1 MSRYS
6 RNKTSLRQIEGRHSV
21 IETLLS
27 DKKVS
32 FIDISDSN
40 DQGEQ
45 IQKILFLAKEKKIRI
60 NFLSRKALEK
70 KSATKKSQGVI
81 LYLDDNFQSSIEDMI
96 FLADKKK
103 EVPLIIF
110 LDRVQ
115 DPHNLGAIARTAE
128 VFGVHGLVVP
138 SKESAKIS
146 PGAIRSSAGA
156 LEHIEF
162 TIVNSISKTLDY
174 LKKMNFQILSLDMN
188 GENLS
193 EIDIDNSLPIALVVG
208 SEHDGISKRILEN
221 SDKVVSIPMSG
232 EISSLN
238 VSVATGITLYNLF
251 LKRNIN
257 G

>member
-1 MSRYS
+1 MAAEFIYGVHPV
-6 RNKTSLRQIEGRHSV
+6 RQILDEDPLGILAVWVLLGSKRRVISEIRSV
-21 IETLLS
+21 AEKNGITVMET
-27 DKKVS
+27 
-32 FIDISDSN
+32 
-40 DQGEQ
+40 
-45 IQKILFLAKEKKIRI
+45 
-60 NFLSRKALEK
+60 SRRR
-70 KSATKKSQGVI
+70 
-81 LYLDDNFQSSIEDMI
+81 LDDMVAGANHQGLLCKYRSTRIKLDLSGILKSSPQI
-96 FLADKKK
+96 LLL
-103 EVPLIIF
+103 V
-110 LDRVQ
+110 LDGIQ

-162 TIVNSISKTLDY
+162 TIVNSISKSLDY

>member
-1 MSRYS
+1 
-6 RNKTSLRQIEGRHSV
+6 
-21 IETLLS
+21 
-27 DKKVS
+27 
-32 FIDISDSN
+32 
-40 DQGEQ
+40 
-45 IQKILFLAKEKKIRI
+45 
-60 NFLSRKALEK
+60 
-70 KSATKKSQGVI
+70 
-81 LYLDDNFQSSIEDMI
+81 MI

-162 TIVNSISKTLDY
+162 TIVNSISKSLDY

-188 GENLS
+188 GEILS
-193 EIDIDNSLPIALVVG
+193 NVDIDNSLPIALVVG
-208 SEHDGISKRILEN
+208 SEHDGVSKRILEN
-221 SDKVVSIPMSG
+221 SDKVLSIPMSG